1 MMHLKNFGI
10 AVEKGINMNYID
22 AQLFRAIPYPLT
34 GDKNG
39 IIRLKVQTEHGATN
53 WLNVTPYQMQQIE
66 TILNQGETH
75 ANN

>member
-1 MMHLKNFGI
+1 
-10 AVEKGINMNYID
+10 MNYID

-39 IIRLKVQTEHGATN
+39 VIRLKIQTEHGATN
-53 WLNVTPYQMQQIE
+53 WLNVTPQQMTQIE
-66 TILNQGETH
+66 TILNEGPKN

>member
-1 MMHLKNFGI
+1 MK
-10 AVEKGINMNYID
+10 YID
-22 AQLFRAIPYPLT
+22 AQLFKAIPYPLT